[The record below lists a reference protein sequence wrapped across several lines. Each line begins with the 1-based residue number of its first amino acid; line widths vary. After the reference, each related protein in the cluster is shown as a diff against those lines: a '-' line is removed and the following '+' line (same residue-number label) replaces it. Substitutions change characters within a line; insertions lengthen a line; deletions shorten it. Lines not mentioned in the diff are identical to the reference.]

1 MVPEDRSLEDRAYD
15 LFGEMLIE
23 RETAALLAEIEA
35 EKARGD
41 TAEMDA
47 FLQSRTRKIWRGFSG
62 ISGDIGRGF
71 FSVKR
76 CHVSG
81 RSLQS

>member
-1 MVPEDRSLEDRAYD
+1 LVPEDRSLEDRAYD

-62 ISGDIGRGF
+62 ISGDTGRGSF
-71 FSVKR
+71 FGKHCRESVK
-76 CHVSG
+76 SP
-81 RSLQS
+81 QS